1 MIKRILIPLDG
12 SKLAEQALAPA
23 QILVRKMHAI
33 PILLH
38 VIEKNSPTEVHGQR
52 HLHSIS
58 QANTYLENLVKKN
71 PFLKRASVEI
81 HVHEEEVSHLVQSII
96 DHASDYHADLIILT
110 RHGEGEWKDKVVGSL
125 ARQVIAHGSL
135 PVLLSNARP
144 DSEDVCSFDHV
155 LLAQDG
161 DPEHNVG
168 EKIATD
174 FANQLKSTLLLLT
187 VVPTFGTLPPDQSP
201 ASLLLPSATGAMLDI
216 SEESSAEYLKSQI
229 RKLQKTG
236 LKVHGEV
243 ERGDPAECILEVAAE
258 KGMDLIVLATHGKAG
273 LEAFFAG
280 SVASKIIT
288 EATIPLLLIPV

>member
-81 HVHEEEVSHLVQSII
+81 HVHE
-96 DHASDYHADLIILT
+96 D
-110 RHGEGEWKDKVVGSL
+110 
-125 ARQVIAHGSL
+125 GSL

-201 ASLLLPSATGAMLDI
+201 AILLLPSATGAMLDI